1 MMPLSLA
8 RFAAAGL
15 IAAAAGLA
23 GLAIAPRTAPAA
35 TLAASA
41 SAGGPGPVLQSDIS
55 ALSARLRASGLFP
68 AAIPLQEAGERDP
81 ESAAAILAAQG
92 DGETARIVAPPITA
106 LVREDR
112 VWRLHAGGVI
122 TERER
127 LNVGDVLYHGWHI
140 DEIGASHVVLRRGDE
155 TYSINVFDL
164 PGEG

>member
-8 RFAAAGL
+8 RLAAAGL

-35 TLAASA
+35 TLSASA

-55 ALSARLRASGLFP
+55 ALSARLRATGLFP
-68 AAIPLQEAGERDP
+68 AAIPLQDAEESDS

-92 DGETARIVAPPITA
+92 DSENARIVAPPITA

-112 VWRLHAGGVI
+112 VWRLYAGGVI

-127 LNVGDVLYHGWHI
+127 LIEGDMLYDGWRI

-155 TYSINVFDL
+155 TYSINVFDP

>member
-8 RFAAAGL
+8 RLAAAGL

-35 TLAASA
+35 TLANSA
-41 SAGGPGPVLQSDIS
+41 SAGGPAPVLQSDIS

-68 AAIPLQEAGERDP
+68 AAIPLQETEDGDP
-81 ESAAAILAAQG
+81 ETAAAILAAQSN
-92 DGETARIVAPPITA
+92 GEAARIVAPPITA

-122 TERER
+122 TERDR
-127 LNVGDVLYHGWHI
+127 LIEGDVLYDGWRI
-140 DEIGASHVVLRRGDE
+140 EEIGASHVVLRRGDE
-155 TYSINVFDL
+155 THSIYVFDP

>member
-1 MMPLSLA
+1 MIPLSLA
-8 RFAAAGL
+8 RLAAAGL

-23 GLAIAPRTAPAA
+23 GLAIAPRTTPAV
-35 TLAASA
+35 TLSTSA
-41 SAGGPGPVLQSDIS
+41 SAGGPGQVLQSDIS

-68 AAIPLQEAGERDP
+68 AAIPLQEAGESNP
-81 ESAAAILAAQG
+81 ETDAAILAAQG
-92 DGETARIVAPPITA
+92 NGESARIVAPPITA

-127 LNVGDVLYHGWHI
+127 LIEGDMLYDGWRI

-155 TYSINVFDL
+155 THLIYVFDP